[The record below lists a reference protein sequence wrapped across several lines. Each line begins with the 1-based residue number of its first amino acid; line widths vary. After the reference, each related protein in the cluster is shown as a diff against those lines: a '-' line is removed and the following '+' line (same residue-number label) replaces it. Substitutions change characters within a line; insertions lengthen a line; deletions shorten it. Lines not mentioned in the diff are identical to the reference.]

1 MAITAAQVKELREKT
16 GAGMMDC
23 KKALT
28 ECEGDIA
35 KAVDWLREKGIAK
48 SAKKEGRI
56 AAEGLTR
63 VATKGNTGILFEV
76 NSETDFVAKNEK
88 FQNFVNEVA
97 RTILNSNA
105 KTNEEA
111 LALPCEDGTLNDA
124 VTNMTATIGEKI
136 SFRRFTLLEKSDDQ
150 NFGAYIH
157 MGGKISVLTLLDGA
171 NEEVA
176 KDVSMHAA
184 AMRPEYVK
192 KEQVPE
198 EQVEHEKKILT
209 EQAIAE
215 GKPANIAEKMV
226 MGRINKFYKEI
237 CLEEQEFV
245 KDNSVSVAKYVSN
258 NGGKIIDVIR
268 YEVGEGL
275 EKRQENFAE
284 EVAAQMNG
292 E

>member
-1 MAITAAQVKELREKT
+1 MNASLIKELRDIS

-23 KKALT
+23 KKALEENGNDVKKAT
-28 ECEGDIA
+28 E
-35 KAVDWLREKGIAK
+35 WLREKGIAK
-48 SAKKEGRI
+48 AAKKAGRI
-56 AAEGLTR
+56 AAEGLSTI
-63 VATKGNTGILFEV
+63 KIEGNKAVILEI
-76 NSETDFVAKNEK
+76 NCETDFVAKNEK
-88 FQNFVNEVA
+88 FQKFMDDVA
-97 RTILNSNA
+97 TTILSSNA

-111 LALPCEDGTLNDA
+111 LALPCQEGTLNDY
-124 VTNMTATIGEKI
+124 VTSMTATIGEKI
-136 SFRRFTLLEKSDDQ
+136 SFRRFTLLEKSDDD

-157 MGGKISVLTLLDGA
+157 MGGKISVLTLVKGA
-171 NEEVA
+171 SSEVA

-184 AMRPEYVK
+184 AMRPEYVT

-198 EQVEHEKKILT
+198 EQVENEKKILT

-226 MGRINKFYKEI
+226 MGRINKYYKEI
-237 CLEEQEFV
+237 CLEEQDFV
-245 KDNSVSVAKYVSN
+245 KDNSVTVGKFVSN

-284 EVAAQMNG
+284 EVAAQMKG

>member
-1 MAITAAQVKELREKT
+1 MNASLIKELRDIS

-23 KKALT
+23 KKALEENNNDIKKAT
-28 ECEGDIA
+28 E
-35 KAVDWLREKGIAK
+35 WLREKGIAK
-48 SAKKEGRI
+48 AAKKAGRI
-56 AAEGLTR
+56 AAEGLST
-63 VATKGNTGILFEV
+63 VITEGNKAVILEI
-76 NSETDFVAKNEK
+76 NCETDFVAKNEK
-88 FQNFVNEVA
+88 FQKFITDVA
-97 RTILNSNA
+97 KVILNSNA

-136 SFRRFTLLEKSDDQ
+136 SFRRFTLLEKNDNQ

-171 NEEVA
+171 SEEVA

-192 KEQVPE
+192 KEQVPA
-198 EQVEHEKKILT
+198 EQVEHEKQILT
-209 EQAIAE
+209 EEAIKE

-226 MGRINKFYKEI
+226 MGRINKYYKEI

-258 NGGKIIDVIR
+258 NGGKIVDVVR

-284 EVAAQMNG
+284 EVAAQMKG

>member
-1 MAITAAQVKELREKT
+1 MNAKLIKELRDIS

-23 KKALT
+23 KKALEENNNDIKKAT
-28 ECEGDIA
+28 E
-35 KAVDWLREKGIAK
+35 WLREKGIAK
-48 SAKKEGRI
+48 AAKKAGRI
-56 AAEGLTR
+56 AAEGLST
-63 VATKGNTGILFEV
+63 VITEGNKAVILEI
-76 NSETDFVAKNEK
+76 NCETDFVAKNEK
-88 FQNFVNEVA
+88 FQNFVKDVA
-97 RTILNSNA
+97 KTILNSNA

-111 LALPCEDGTLNDA
+111 LALPCEGGTLSDSI
-124 VTNMTATIGEKI
+124 TNMTATIGEKI

-192 KEQVPE
+192 KEDVPE
-198 EQVEHEKKILT
+198 EQVEKEKKILT

-245 KDNSVSVAKYVSN
+245 KDNSVSVSKYVSN
-258 NGGKIIDVIR
+258 NGGKIANVIR

>member
-1 MAITAAQVKELREKT
+1 MNASLIKELRDIS

-23 KKALT
+23 KKALEENNNDIKKAT
-28 ECEGDIA
+28 E
-35 KAVDWLREKGIAK
+35 WLREKGIAK
-48 SAKKEGRI
+48 AAKKAGRI
-56 AAEGLTR
+56 AAEGLST
-63 VATKGNTGILFEV
+63 VITEGNKAVILEI
-76 NSETDFVAKNEK
+76 NCETDFVAKNEK
-88 FQNFVNEVA
+88 FQNFITDVA
-97 RTILNSNA
+97 KVILNSNA

-111 LALPCEDGTLNDA
+111 LALSCEDGTLNDA

-136 SFRRFTLLEKSDDQ
+136 SFRRFTLLEKNDNQ

-171 NEEVA
+171 SEEVA

-192 KEQVPE
+192 KEQVPA
-198 EQVEHEKKILT
+198 EQVEHEKQILT
-209 EQAIAE
+209 EEAIKE

-226 MGRINKFYKEI
+226 MGRINKYYKEI

-258 NGGKIIDVIR
+258 NGGKIVDVVR

-284 EVAAQMNG
+284 EVAAQMKG

>member
-1 MAITAAQVKELREKT
+1 MNASLIKELRDIS

-23 KKALT
+23 KKALEENGNDVKKAT
-28 ECEGDIA
+28 E
-35 KAVDWLREKGIAK
+35 WLREKGIAK
-48 SAKKEGRI
+48 AAKKAGRI
-56 AAEGLTR
+56 AAEGLSTI
-63 VATKGNTGILFEV
+63 KIEGNKAVILEI
-76 NSETDFVAKNEK
+76 NCETDFVAKNEK
-88 FQNFVNEVA
+88 FQKFMDDVA
-97 RTILNSNA
+97 TTILSSNA

-111 LALPCEDGTLNDA
+111 LALPCQEGTLNDY
-124 VTNMTATIGEKI
+124 VTSMTATIGEKI
-136 SFRRFTLLEKSDDQ
+136 LFRRFTLLEKSDDD

-157 MGGKISVLTLLDGA
+157 MGGKISVLTLVKGA
-171 NEEVA
+171 SSEVA

-184 AMRPEYVK
+184 AMRPEYVT

-198 EQVEHEKKILT
+198 EQVENEKKILT

-226 MGRINKFYKEI
+226 MGRINKYYKEI
-237 CLEEQEFV
+237 CLEEQDFV
-245 KDNSVSVAKYVSN
+245 KDNSVTVGKFVSN

-284 EVAAQMNG
+284 EVAAQMKG

>member
-1 MAITAAQVKELREKT
+1 MNAKLIKELRDIS

-23 KKALT
+23 KKALEENDNDIKKAT
-28 ECEGDIA
+28 E
-35 KAVDWLREKGIAK
+35 WLREKGIAK
-48 SAKKEGRI
+48 AAKKAGRI
-56 AAEGLTR
+56 AAEGLST
-63 VATKGNTGILFEV
+63 VITEGNKSVILEI
-76 NSETDFVAKNEK
+76 NCETDFVAKNEK

>member
-1 MAITAAQVKELREKT
+1 MNAKLIKELRDIS

-23 KKALT
+23 KKALEENDNDIKKAT
-28 ECEGDIA
+28 E
-35 KAVDWLREKGIAK
+35 WLREKGIAK
-48 SAKKEGRI
+48 AAKKAGRI
-56 AAEGLTR
+56 AAEGLST
-63 VATKGNTGILFEV
+63 VITEGNKAVILEI
-76 NSETDFVAKNEK
+76 NCETDFVAKNEK

-171 NEEVA
+171 SEEVA

-258 NGGKIIDVIR
+258 NGGQIVDVIR

>member
-1 MAITAAQVKELREKT
+1 MNASLIRELRDIS

-23 KKALT
+23 KKALEENDNDVKKAT
-28 ECEGDIA
+28 E
-35 KAVDWLREKGIAK
+35 WLREKGIAK
-48 SAKKEGRI
+48 AAKKAGRI
-56 AAEGLTR
+56 AAEGLST
-63 VATKGNTGILFEV
+63 VLTNGNKAVILEI
-76 NSETDFVAKNEK
+76 NCETDFVAKNEK
-88 FQNFVNEVA
+88 FQKFMNDVA
-97 RTILNSNA
+97 ETILNSNA

-111 LALPCEDGTLNDA
+111 LALPCEEGTLNDY

-136 SFRRFTLLEKSDDQ
+136 SFRRFTLIEKKDNE

-157 MGGKISVLTLLDGA
+157 MGGKISVLTLLEGA
-171 NEEVA
+171 SEDVA

-192 KEQVPE
+192 KEQVPT
-198 EQVEHEKKILT
+198 EQLEHEKKILT

-226 MGRINKFYKEI
+226 MGRINKYYKEI

-245 KDNSVSVAKYVSN
+245 KDNSVSVGKFVSN

-275 EKRQENFAE
+275 EKRQDNFAE

>member
-1 MAITAAQVKELREKT
+1 MNAKLIKELRDIS

-23 KKALT
+23 KKALEENDNDIKKAT
-28 ECEGDIA
+28 E
-35 KAVDWLREKGIAK
+35 WLREKGIAK
-48 SAKKEGRI
+48 AAKKAGRI
-56 AAEGLTR
+56 AAEGLST
-63 VATKGNTGILFEV
+63 VITDGNKAVILEI
-76 NSETDFVAKNEK
+76 NCETDFVAKNEK

-111 LALPCEDGTLNDA
+111 LALLCEDGTLNDA

>member
-1 MAITAAQVKELREKT
+1 MNASLIKELRDIS

-23 KKALT
+23 KKALEENDNDIKKAT
-28 ECEGDIA
+28 E
-35 KAVDWLREKGIAK
+35 WLREKGIAK
-48 SAKKEGRI
+48 AAKKSGRI
-56 AAEGLTR
+56 AAEGLST
-63 VATKGNTGILFEV
+63 VVTEGNKAVILEI
-76 NSETDFVAKNEK
+76 NCETDFVAKNEK
-88 FQNFVNEVA
+88 FQKFMNDVA
-97 RTILNSNA
+97 QTILNSNA

-111 LALPCEDGTLNDA
+111 LALSCAEGTLNDY
-124 VTNMTATIGEKI
+124 VTSMTATIGEKI
-136 SFRRFTLLEKSDDQ
+136 SFRRFTLIEKNDDE

-157 MGGKISVLTLLDGA
+157 MGGKISVLTLVKGA
-171 NEEVA
+171 SEQVA

-184 AMRPEYVK
+184 AMRPEYVT
-192 KEQVPE
+192 KEQVPA
-198 EQVEHEKKILT
+198 EQVEKEKSILT

-226 MGRINKFYKEI
+226 MGRINKYYKEI

-245 KDNSVSVAKYVSN
+245 KDNSVTVGKFVSN
-258 NGGKIIDVIR
+258 NGGKIVDVIR

>member
-1 MAITAAQVKELREKT
+1 MNASLIRELRDIS

-23 KKALT
+23 KKALEENDNDIKKAT
-28 ECEGDIA
+28 E
-35 KAVDWLREKGIAK
+35 WLREKGIAK
-48 SAKKEGRI
+48 AAKKAGRI
-56 AAEGLTR
+56 AAEGLST
-63 VATKGNTGILFEV
+63 VITEGNKAVILEI
-76 NSETDFVAKNEK
+76 NCETDFVAKNEK

-111 LALPCEDGTLNDA
+111 LALPCKEGTLNDA

-192 KEQVPE
+192 KDQVPE

>member
-1 MAITAAQVKELREKT
+1 MNAKLIKELRDIS

-23 KKALT
+23 KKALEENDNDIKKAT
-28 ECEGDIA
+28 E
-35 KAVDWLREKGIAK
+35 WLREKGIAK
-48 SAKKEGRI
+48 AAKKAGRI
-56 AAEGLTR
+56 AAEGLST
-63 VATKGNTGILFEV
+63 VITEGNKAVILEI
-76 NSETDFVAKNEK
+76 NCETDFVAKNEK

-124 VTNMTATIGEKI
+124 VTNMTATVGEKI

-258 NGGKIIDVIR
+258 NGGQIVDVIR

>member
-1 MAITAAQVKELREKT
+1 MNAKLIKELRDIS

-23 KKALT
+23 KKALEENDNDIKKAT
-28 ECEGDIA
+28 E
-35 KAVDWLREKGIAK
+35 WLREKGIAK
-48 SAKKEGRI
+48 AAKKAGRI
-56 AAEGLTR
+56 AAEGLST
-63 VATKGNTGILFEV
+63 VITEGNKAVILEI
-76 NSETDFVAKNEK
+76 NCETDFVAKNEK

-111 LALPCEDGTLNDA
+111 LSLPCEDGTLSDA

-258 NGGKIIDVIR
+258 NGGKIVDVIR

>member
-1 MAITAAQVKELREKT
+1 MNAKLIKELRDIS

-23 KKALT
+23 KKALEENDNDIKKAT
-28 ECEGDIA
+28 E
-35 KAVDWLREKGIAK
+35 WLREKGIAK
-48 SAKKEGRI
+48 AAKKAGRI
-56 AAEGLTR
+56 AAEGLST
-63 VATKGNTGILFEV
+63 VITEGNKAVILEI
-76 NSETDFVAKNEK
+76 NCETDFVAKNEK

-111 LALPCEDGTLNDA
+111 LSLPCEDGTLNDA

-136 SFRRFTLLEKSDDQ
+136 SFRRFALLEKSDDQ

-258 NGGKIIDVIR
+258 NGGQIVDVIR